1 MLVIHRYVHRL
12 SVLLGVLMLVACG
25 GSPPPPPPTS
35 VPTVAS
41 EPTAGATAPMEP
53 DSPTSMVMPDSPT
66 SMAMPDSPT
75 SAAVEPMPME
85 LGQRTGLLVN
95 LATDDTWSA
104 NMALNLAMKA
114 RDQGLEPVIVFL
126 NVHGVY
132 LADSERMPAQ
142 EGNSDINIHQR
153 IEAFIAAGGRV
164 IACPSCSGEAGLTQ
178 ANYIEGVVVG
188 EPGGVIPILSD
199 PSMAVISYPAR
210 HTP

>member
-12 SVLLGVLMLVACG
+12 SVLLVVLVLVACG

-35 VPTVAS
+35 APTVAS

-53 DSPTSMVMPDSPT
+53 DSPTSV
-66 SMAMPDSPT
+66 AMPDSPT
-75 SAAVEPMPME
+75 SAAVEPMPMPME

-104 NMALNLAMKA
+104 TMALNVAMNA
-114 RDQGLEPVIVFL
+114 RDQGLDPVIVFL
-126 NVHGVY
+126 NVRGVY
-132 LADSERMPAQ
+132 LADQGRMPAQ
-142 EGNSDINIHQR
+142 EGNSDMDIHQR

-164 IACPSCSGEAGLTQ
+164 IACPSCSREAGLTQ